1 MKIMIE
7 LKNEPKKGD
16 IIYFNGTEFE
26 CVSKNLL
33 LVDIRKAI
41 MYITDELNELNEKF
55 AELKLHTD
63 YNISALKTAVN
74 EKLKTYHNILQTLTQ
89 GE

>member
-16 IIYFNGTEFE
+16 IIYFNGTELE

-33 LVDIRKAI
+33 LVDIRKSI
-41 MYITDELNELNEKF
+41 LSITDELNELNEKF

>member
-16 IIYFNGTEFE
+16 IIYFTGTEFE

-33 LVDIRKAI
+33 LVDIRKSI
-41 MYITDELNELNEKF
+41 LSITDELNKLSEKF
-55 AELKLHTD
+55 AELKLRTD
-63 YNISALKTAVN
+63 DNISALKTAVN

>member
-16 IIYFNGTEFE
+16 IIYFNSTEFE

-33 LVDIRKAI
+33 LVDIRKSI
-41 MYITDELNELNEKF
+41 LSITDELNELNEKF

>member
-26 CVSKNLL
+26 YVSKNLL

-41 MYITDELNELNEKF
+41 MSITDELNELNEKF

>member
-16 IIYFNGTEFE
+16 IIYFNGTEVE

-33 LVDIRKAI
+33 LVDIRKSI
-41 MYITDELNELNEKF
+41 LSITDELNELNEKF

>member
-33 LVDIRKAI
+33 LVDIRKSI
-41 MYITDELNELNEKF
+41 LSITDELNELNEKF

-74 EKLKTYHNILQTLTQ
+74 EKLKKYHKNLQNLTK

>member
-16 IIYFNGTEFE
+16 IIYFNGTECE
-26 CVSKNLL
+26 CVSKSLL
-33 LVDIRKAI
+33 FVDIRKSI
-41 MYITDELNELNEKF
+41 LSITDELNELNEKF